1 MLVAQVV
8 PDIPAGELEEAYTYA
23 IPTGMRVRRGDA
35 VLVPFGPRVVVGFV
49 QRVEDVAEANLGFK
63 VRPIADRIDG
73 LALPEQILSLLDFIE
88 SEFAAT
94 AGSAVSAAMPPG
106 IRTRVGASFEFAD
119 GSASTPAQQALL
131 DLIEAKGRISEK
143 ALKAAP
149 AYTAVAL
156 KALVTKGAVRK
167 LVGLPPERPRGSA
180 RVMLGDEIAARR
192 FISEETRRKPAQAQ
206 CLATL
211 LEAPRVGLTP
221 SETAVVAGTSEATVK
236 ALVES
241 GQLVPAPQ
249 VANGETEV
257 TSSNHRLNPDQAS
270 ALAHIEQALRAGGHK
285 KFLLFGVTGSGKTE
299 VYLRAIADVLSSGRQ
314 ALYLVP
320 EIALTAQVVGQLR
333 ERFGPSVAV
342 MHSGLATGER
352 LRNWRR
358 AAAGEAPVVVG
369 ARSAIFAPL
378 ENIGLI
384 IVDEEHDG
392 SYKQESSP
400 RYDVRA
406 LAERRAL
413 ESGAVLVAG
422 SATPS
427 IDTFHRTKLGEVQLL
442 RLPIRAAASSLAEVV
457 VEDLREAYQARK
469 PSLLSEKL
477 HEELEKALARG
488 EQAMLFINRR
498 AFARSLLC
506 RDCGF
511 TPHCPRCSVALTYH
525 ARPLHLRCHH
535 CDFREKVA
543 DRCTSCQ
550 SLRIRPLGI
559 GTQKVEEFVKREF
572 PNARIERL
580 DRDVA
585 SRKGAVEE
593 VFARVRSGETQVLIG
608 TQMIAK
614 GLDFENVT
622 LVGVIA
628 ADIGL
633 TIPDYRCTERTFQL
647 LTQVAGRSG
656 RKKPGRVVV
665 QTFAPDHAAIRL
677 AAAQDYE
684 SFFEEEIVERR
695 DAAYPPFVRLVN
707 VVVTGPDRAAVHEA
721 ADVVR
726 GVLGQ
731 PNGLPLE
738 SCVIYGPAECA
749 LARLHGNWR
758 SHVLVKLPSDFR
770 MADFP
775 RSRDFGI
782 ARPLFVTVDVDPG
795 SLM

>member
-1 MLVAQVV
+1 MLVAHVV
-8 PDIPAGELEEAYTYA
+8 PDIPIGVLEESYTYA
-23 IPTGMRVRRGDA
+23 IPNGMVVQCGDA

-49 QRVEDVAEANLGFK
+49 QCVEDVAVVDLGFK
-63 VRPIADRIDG
+63 VRPIADRIEG
-73 LALPEQILSLLDFIE
+73 LALPEQILSLLDFVE
-88 SEFAAT
+88 TEFAAT
-94 AGSAVSAAMPPG
+94 PGSAVSAAMPPG
-106 IRTRVGASFEFAD
+106 IRSRLSASFEFVD
-119 GSASTPAQQALL
+119 GEASTPAQQSVL
-131 DLIEAKGRISEK
+131 DAIRTRGRISEK
-143 ALKAAP
+143 ALKAVPGYSA
-149 AYTAVAL
+149 TAL
-156 KALVTKGAVRK
+156 KALVAKDAVRK
-167 LVGLPPERPRGSA
+167 LVGLSIERKRGPTILI
-180 RVMLGDEIAARR
+180 LGDEIAARR
-192 FISEETRRKPAQAQ
+192 FIYDEAKRKPAQAQ
-206 CLATL
+206 CLAVL
-211 LEAPRVGLTP
+211 LEAPRVGLTV
-221 SETAVVAGTSEATVK
+221 SETAVVAGVSDATVK
-236 ALVES
+236 ALMDSNLLIAAPNAGEPRRDTENH
-241 GQLVPAPQ
+241 QLNA
-249 VANGETEV
+249 
-257 TSSNHRLNPDQAS
+257 DQAAAVGQINK
-270 ALAHIEQALRAGGHK
+270 ALKAGRHK
-285 KFLLFGVTGSGKTE
+285 RFLLFGVTGSGKTE
-299 VYLRAIADVLSSGRQ
+299 VYLRAIAEVLALGRQ

-320 EIALTAQVVGQLR
+320 EIALTAQVVGQLC
-333 ERFGPSVAV
+333 ERFGQSVAV

-384 IVDEEHDG
+384 IIDEEHDG

-406 LAERRAL
+406 LAERRAID
-413 ESGAVLVAG
+413 SNAVIVAG

-427 IDTFHRTKLGEVQLL
+427 IDTYHRTTLGEVQLL
-442 RLPIRAAASSLAEVV
+442 RLPVRAAASSLPEVV

-477 HEELEKALARG
+477 HQELTEALARG

-535 CDFREKVA
+535 CDFREKVG
-543 DRCTSCQ
+543 DRCASCQ

-572 PNARIERL
+572 PSARIERL

-633 TIPDYRCTERTFQL
+633 SIPDYRCTERTFQL

-684 SFFEEEIVERR
+684 SFFNEEIAERR
-695 DAAYPPFVRLVN
+695 DAEYPPFVRLVN
-707 VVVTGPDRAAVHEA
+707 VLVSGPDRAAVHEA
-721 ADVVR
+721 GDVVR

-731 PNGLPLE
+731 PQALPLR
-738 SCVIYGPAECA
+738 SAIIYGPAECA

-758 SHVLVKLPSDFR
+758 SHVLVKLPNDFP

-775 RSRDFGI
+775 RPRDFGV
-782 ARPLFVTVDVDPG
+782 ARPLLVTVDVDPG